1 MLCTKG
7 DLGSILSYKTAAALQ
22 ILNLRVSCVEDQ
34 VTYQNV
40 WFERYPALFQGI
52 GKLKDVE
59 VQLLNHIDETVK
71 PVAQQPRRI
80 PFHIRQKVEAE
91 LLSLEKKGIIEHV
104 HGPTPWVSPLV
115 IIPKK
120 NEEIR
125 ICENGQPAIERETPN
140 PNS

>member
-7 DLGSILSYKTAAALQ
+7 DHGSILSYKTAAALQ

-80 PFHIRQKVEAE
+80 PFHICQKGGGRAAKSRKERHYRACSWAYPPGY
-91 LLSLEKKGIIEHV
+91 LHLS
-104 HGPTPWVSPLV
+104 
-115 IIPKK
+115 
-120 NEEIR
+120 
-125 ICENGQPAIERETPN
+125 
-140 PNS
+140 